1 MSRWMEL
8 EIAINKGSKVSVP
21 KLIKSVYPC
30 AEGDV
35 TQKDSYHEAFDL
47 WYVSLSEEGCYNFK
61 RIEDILSLAKVI
73 DKHVNITIQINSLF
87 VY

>member
-1 MSRWMEL
+1 MSHWMEL
-8 EIAINKGSKVSVP
+8 EITINKGSKVSVP
-21 KLIKSVYPC
+21 KLIKSIYPY

-35 TQKDSYHEAFDL
+35 SQKDSYHTDFNL

-61 RIEDILSLAKVI
+61 RIEDILSLAKSI

-87 VY
+87 VS

>member
-1 MSRWMEL
+1 MSHWMEL

-21 KLIKSVYPC
+21 KLVGSVYPY
-30 AEGDV
+30 AEGSV
-35 TQKDSYHEAFDL
+35 SQKDCHHDKFNM
-47 WYVSLSEEGCYNFK
+47 WYVSLCEEGCYNFK
-61 RIEDILSLAKVI
+61 RIEDILSLAKSI